1 MTWREEERRSGI
13 ERRLS
18 ERRRTMPYDVHR
30 LLIIDGITWI
40 DPEAARRRQQIRR
53 RADRETLAMKFI
65 ARARP

>member
-40 DPEAARRRQQIRR
+40 DPEVARRRQQIRR

-65 ARARP
+65 ACARP

>member
-1 MTWREEERRSGI
+1 
-13 ERRLS
+13 
-18 ERRRTMPYDVHR
+18 MPYDVHR

-40 DPEAARRRQQIRR
+40 DPEVARGRQQIRR

>member
-1 MTWREEERRSGI
+1 MTWREQERRSGI
-13 ERRLS
+13 ERRLT

-40 DPEAARRRQQIRR
+40 DPEAACRRQQIRR

-65 ARARP
+65 SRARL